1 MKRFLKLLK
10 PPVIRKIV
18 YSLVSKIVIAL
29 AIILLWD
36 RLLNQKS
43 VHPWGIVDTGFFA
56 LSIWFVIGAW
66 IQYLAFDGFRPF
78 HSLRSRKKERS
89 INAWEEEELEE
100 DEEKEDASWRSYLD
114 DEEEDLDLGIPD
126 SEFEDEEEE
135 EEEEEEYAEEEEDF
149 EYVSADDYYD
159 MDDDDEDDDE
169 DDFDSFDDDDAPTP
183 KTKKKKKR
191 EDDDF

>member
-78 HSLRSRKKERS
+78 HSLCSRKKERS

-100 DEEKEDASWRSYLD
+100 DELQAARLCSNL
-114 DEEEDLDLGIPD
+114 LTALFFLIP
-126 SEFEDEEEE
+126 SLI
-135 EEEEEEYAEEEEDF
+135 ANI
-149 EYVSADDYYD
+149 
-159 MDDDDEDDDE
+159 MM
-169 DDFDSFDDDDAPTP
+169 
-183 KTKKKKKR
+183 
-191 EDDDF
+191 

>member
-89 INAWEEEELEE
+89 INALEEEELEE
-100 DEEKEDASWRSYLD
+100 DEMQAARLCSNL
-114 DEEEDLDLGIPD
+114 LAALFFLIP
-126 SEFEDEEEE
+126 SLI
-135 EEEEEEYAEEEEDF
+135 ANI
-149 EYVSADDYYD
+149 
-159 MDDDDEDDDE
+159 MM
-169 DDFDSFDDDDAPTP
+169 
-183 KTKKKKKR
+183 
-191 EDDDF
+191 

>member
-18 YSLVSKIVIAL
+18 SSLVSKIVIAL

-78 HSLRSRKKERS
+78 HFLRSRKKERS

-100 DEEKEDASWRSYLD
+100 DEMQAARLCSNL
-114 DEEEDLDLGIPD
+114 LAALFFLIP
-126 SEFEDEEEE
+126 SLI
-135 EEEEEEYAEEEEDF
+135 ANI
-149 EYVSADDYYD
+149 
-159 MDDDDEDDDE
+159 MM
-169 DDFDSFDDDDAPTP
+169 
-183 KTKKKKKR
+183 
-191 EDDDF
+191 

>member
-100 DEEKEDASWRSYLD
+100 DEMQAARLCSNL
-114 DEEEDLDLGIPD
+114 LTALFFLIP
-126 SEFEDEEEE
+126 SLI
-135 EEEEEEYAEEEEDF
+135 ANI
-149 EYVSADDYYD
+149 
-159 MDDDDEDDDE
+159 MM
-169 DDFDSFDDDDAPTP
+169 
-183 KTKKKKKR
+183 
-191 EDDDF
+191 

>member
-18 YSLVSKIVIAL
+18 YSLVSKIAITL

-100 DEEKEDASWRSYLD
+100 DEMQAARLCSNL
-114 DEEEDLDLGIPD
+114 LAALFFLIP
-126 SEFEDEEEE
+126 SLI
-135 EEEEEEYAEEEEDF
+135 ANI
-149 EYVSADDYYD
+149 V
-159 MDDDDEDDDE
+159 M
-169 DDFDSFDDDDAPTP
+169 
-183 KTKKKKKR
+183 
-191 EDDDF
+191 

>member
-18 YSLVSKIVIAL
+18 YSLVSKIVITL

-100 DEEKEDASWRSYLD
+100 DEMQAARLCSNL
-114 DEEEDLDLGIPD
+114 LTALFFLIP
-126 SEFEDEEEE
+126 SLI
-135 EEEEEEYAEEEEDF
+135 ANI
-149 EYVSADDYYD
+149 
-159 MDDDDEDDDE
+159 MM
-169 DDFDSFDDDDAPTP
+169 
-183 KTKKKKKR
+183 
-191 EDDDF
+191 

>member
-10 PPVIRKIV
+10 PLVIRKIV

-100 DEEKEDASWRSYLD
+100 DEMQAARLCSNL
-114 DEEEDLDLGIPD
+114 LAALFFLIP
-126 SEFEDEEEE
+126 SLI
-135 EEEEEEYAEEEEDF
+135 ANI
-149 EYVSADDYYD
+149 
-159 MDDDDEDDDE
+159 MM
-169 DDFDSFDDDDAPTP
+169 
-183 KTKKKKKR
+183 
-191 EDDDF
+191 

>member
-56 LSIWFVIGAW
+56 LSIWFVIGTW
-66 IQYLAFDGFRPF
+66 IQYLALDGFRPF

-100 DEEKEDASWRSYLD
+100 DEMQAARLCSNL
-114 DEEEDLDLGIPD
+114 LTALFFLIP
-126 SEFEDEEEE
+126 SLI
-135 EEEEEEYAEEEEDF
+135 ANI
-149 EYVSADDYYD
+149 
-159 MDDDDEDDDE
+159 MM
-169 DDFDSFDDDDAPTP
+169 
-183 KTKKKKKR
+183 
-191 EDDDF
+191 

>member
-18 YSLVSKIVIAL
+18 YSLVSKIAITL

-100 DEEKEDASWRSYLD
+100 DEMQAARLCSNL
-114 DEEEDLDLGIPD
+114 LTALFFLIP
-126 SEFEDEEEE
+126 SLI
-135 EEEEEEYAEEEEDF
+135 ANI
-149 EYVSADDYYD
+149 
-159 MDDDDEDDDE
+159 MM
-169 DDFDSFDDDDAPTP
+169 
-183 KTKKKKKR
+183 
-191 EDDDF
+191 

>member
-18 YSLVSKIVIAL
+18 SSLVSKIVIAL

-100 DEEKEDASWRSYLD
+100 DEMQAARLCSNL
-114 DEEEDLDLGIPD
+114 LTALFFLIP
-126 SEFEDEEEE
+126 SLI
-135 EEEEEEYAEEEEDF
+135 ANI
-149 EYVSADDYYD
+149 
-159 MDDDDEDDDE
+159 MM
-169 DDFDSFDDDDAPTP
+169 
-183 KTKKKKKR
+183 
-191 EDDDF
+191 